1 MTNKEKYAI
10 FLIEQFRFKQGI
22 PANATYNLFK
32 KKGILEYID
41 NTFEA
46 IHTLDTNFVLSEIE
60 NFYIS
65 PMKNSVRKPFF
76 YDITLRDANQALA
89 RPWNKEQKEVVFRQ
103 LLKLGVQGIE
113 VGFPIASEMDF
124 ESSYALAC
132 LTAELAA
139 KGDKIAESVVISGLA
154 RAKKTDIQKAWDAVK
169 EAPKPRIHTFLAM
182 SPLSMEHV
190 LQMEPAAVRA
200 QAIEAVAFAKSLVG
214 EHGDVEFS
222 PEHFGD
228 CVENFD
234 FVLESLK
241 EVVKAGATTINLPN
255 TVERYRPMIYVDMVR
270 KVAEALPKD
279 VTISVHC
286 HNDLGMATA
295 ATVESYFAGAT
306 QMECALNGLGERSG
320 NTNMYEVVVAIH
332 NCGVEMDLNL
342 SEIYETALLVSK
354 WANVSIYSKAPLIGA
369 DVIAHRSGIHQDGAS
384 KTKNMKKGAY
394 RPIDY
399 SLIGRN
405 ENDILSFTSQSG
417 KTAVYEILG
426 HNGYPVELEEAA
438 ELQPVL
444 KEISEHEGEL
454 SHSRILEV
462 FREKCCNLNGRLIFH
477 TIDVMPN
484 ENRFVFK
491 FSKDSSEH
499 EESISAEGP
508 IEAALLLSRKVGLPV
523 ELNSYKQSV
532 VSDADKLWAGRAL
545 SEISLSANGK
555 TVIGRGVSS
564 DTLVANMRAVFG
576 GINKLYG

>member
-1 MTNKEKYAI
+1 MNK
-10 FLIEQFRFKQGI
+10 
-22 PANATYNLFK
+22 
-32 KKGILEYID
+32 
-41 NTFEA
+41 
-46 IHTLDTNFVLSEIE
+46 
-60 NFYIS
+60 
-65 PMKNSVRKPFF
+65 KPFF
-76 YDITLRDANQALA
+76 YDITLRDANQALVK
-89 RPWNKEQKEVVFRQ
+89 PWNKEEKEVVFKQ
-103 LLKLGVQGIE
+103 LLKLGVQAVE

-124 ESSYALAC
+124 ESCQNLAQ
-132 LTAELAA
+132 LAA
-139 KGDKIAESVVISGLA
+139 KLNSSVVISALA
-154 RAKKTDIQKAWDAVK
+154 RSKNADIQKAWDAIK
-169 EAPKPRIHTFLAM
+169 EAPKPRIHVFLAM
-182 SPLSMEHV
+182 SPLSMENV
-190 LQMEPAAVRA
+190 LQMEPQAVRQ
-200 QAIEAVAFAKSLVG
+200 QAIEAVTFAKSLMG
-214 EHGDVEFS
+214 GKGDIEFS

-241 EVVKAGATTINLPN
+241 QVVKAGATTINLPN

-279 VTISVHC
+279 ITISVHC

-320 NTNMYEVVVAIH
+320 NTNMYEVAVALH
-332 NCGVEMDLNL
+332 NCDVEMDLKL
-342 SEIYETALLVSK
+342 GEIYETALLTSK
-354 WANVSIYSKAPLIGA
+354 WAQVPIYAKAPLIGI
-369 DVIAHRSGIHQDGAS
+369 DVIAHRSGIHQDGAA

-417 KTAVYEILG
+417 KTAVYEILS
-426 HNGYPVELEEAA
+426 HNGYPVELDEAA

-444 KEISEHEGEL
+444 KEISEKEGEL

-462 FREKCCNLNGRLIFH
+462 FREKCCNLNGRLIFR
-477 TIDVMPN
+477 TIDVIPE
-484 ENRFVFK
+484 ENRFVFR
-491 FSKDSSEH
+491 FQKDGASM

-532 VSDADKLWAGRAL
+532 VSEADKLWAGRAL

-555 TVIGRGVSS
+555 TVIGRGISS

-576 GINKLYG
+576 GLNKLYR

>member
-1 MTNKEKYAI
+1 MN
-10 FLIEQFRFKQGI
+10 
-22 PANATYNLFK
+22 
-32 KKGILEYID
+32 
-41 NTFEA
+41 
-46 IHTLDTNFVLSEIE
+46 
-60 NFYIS
+60 
-65 PMKNSVRKPFF
+65 RKPFF

-89 RPWNKEQKEVVFRQ
+89 KPWNKEEKEVVFKQ
-103 LLKLGVQGIE
+103 LLKLRVQGVE

-124 ESSYALAC
+124 ESCQNLAR
-132 LTAELAA
+132 LTAELASE
-139 KGDKIAESVVISGLA
+139 GDAAAANVVIAALA
-154 RAKKTDIQKAWDAVK
+154 RAKNADIQKAWDAIK
-169 EAPKPRIHTFLAM
+169 DAPKPRIHVFLAM
-182 SPLSMEHV
+182 SPLSMENV
-190 LQMEPAAVRA
+190 LQMEPSAVRE
-200 QAIEAVAFAKSLVG
+200 QAIEAVAFAKSLAG
-214 EHGDVEFS
+214 EKGDIEFS

-241 EVVKAGATTINLPN
+241 QIVKAGATTINLPN
-255 TVERYRPMIYVDMVR
+255 TVERYRPLIYVDMVR
-270 KVAEALPKD
+270 KVAEALPKNI
-279 VTISVHC
+279 TISVHC

-320 NTNMYEVVVAIH
+320 NTNMYEVAVALH
-332 NCGVEMDLNL
+332 NSGVEMDLNL
-342 SEIYETALLVSK
+342 GEIYETALLTSK
-354 WANVSIYSKAPLIGA
+354 WAQVPIYAKSPLIGIE
-369 DVIAHRSGIHQDGAS
+369 VIAHRSGIHQDGAA

-405 ENDILSFTSQSG
+405 ENDILAFTSQSG
-417 KTAVYEILG
+417 KTAVYEILS
-426 HNGYPVELEEAA
+426 HNGYPVELDEAA

-444 KEISEHEGEL
+444 KEISEKEGEL

-462 FREKCCNLNGRLIFH
+462 FREKCCNLNGRLIFR
-477 TIDVMPN
+477 TIDVVPE
-484 ENRFVFK
+484 ENRFVFR
-491 FSKDSSEH
+491 FQKDGVAM

-532 VSDADKLWAGRAL
+532 VSEADKLWAGRAL

-555 TVIGRGVSS
+555 SVIGRGISS

-576 GINKLYG
+576 GLNKLYR